1 MGQYIEFGLC
11 YEIIMLPEAIE
22 TINKEYATFE
32 EYLPIFEK
40 ETNIKIDLYDIEK
53 SKNYYKLTLKDSVF
67 SSQYLASFLNDFIQD
82 LNIKDN
88 EERTKLIEELKKDLS
103 RESLIELA
111 KTKYYIN
118 FQHSYIVEN
127 IYGFA
132 FGRNIRVQYNYINF
146 FMEGKVIMECYG
158 TLFRYIEN
166 MLRKNYNE
174 EIRYSTK
181 IFLSE

>member
-11 YEIIMLPEAIE
+11 YEIIIPPEAIE
-22 TINKEYATFE
+22 TINKEYATLE
-32 EYLPIFEK
+32 KYLPVFEK

-53 SKNYYKLTLKDSVF
+53 IKNYYKLTLKESVF
-67 SSQYLASFLNDFIQD
+67 SSQHLASFLNDFIQD
-82 LNIKDN
+82 LNTKDD
-88 EERTKLIEELKKDLS
+88 EERKKLIEELKTDLS

-118 FQHSYIVEN
+118 FQHSYIIEH
-127 IYGFA
+127 IYGFS
-132 FGRNIRVQYNYINF
+132 FGRDIRVQYNYINF

-166 MLRKNYNE
+166 MLRKNHNE
-174 EIRYSTK
+174 ELRYSTK
-181 IFLSE
+181 VFLSE